1 MRAVRADGSGT
12 EGGVTVVQ
20 VDAVDPGAP
29 PPGIDDPVRV
39 RVAAC
44 GICGS
49 DQKLAAWNLPAT
61 LGHEFAGFLDD
72 GTAVTVRP
80 DVWCGECDRCR
91 AGDTELCRTSGA
103 RLHGVSIDGGLADE
117 VLVDR
122 RCLVSLPAGL
132 RPVDAALVEPLSV
145 GLHAANRVLPE
156 HPGRVCIVGGAAIGL
171 AVAAAFG
178 AAGMDVDL
186 EARHE
191 RQWQAA
197 EMIGAGRGGS
207 GEYDVVV
214 DAAGTQSALDRAVE
228 LVRPGGTIVEAGSWW
243 APVQLGTAFL
253 MKEIRL
259 LPATMTGHVHGEREF
274 DRSVTLLAAR
284 PELVDAIVTHRLGL
298 DDAAEAF
305 RVGADRAAGAIKV
318 VVEP

>member
-20 VDAVDPGAP
+20 VELSP

-49 DQKLAAWNLPAT
+49 DHKLAAWSLPAT

-72 GTAVTVRP
+72 GTAVAVRP
-80 DVWCGECDRCR
+80 DVWCGECDRCL
-91 AGDTELCRTSGA
+91 AGETELCRTSGA

-122 RCLVSLPAGL
+122 RCLVPLPGGV

-145 GLHAANRVLPE
+145 GRHAANRVLPGE
-156 HPGRVCIVGGAAIGL
+156 PGRVAVIGGAAIGL
-171 AVAAAFG
+171 AVAATFL
-178 AAGMDVDL
+178 AAGVAVDL
-186 EARHE
+186 DARHD

-197 EMIGAGRGGS
+197 EMLGAGRGTH

-214 DAAGTQSALDRAVE
+214 DAAGTQSSLDRAVE
-228 LVRPGGTIVEAGSWW
+228 RVRPGGTVVEAGSWW
-243 APVQLGTAFL
+243 EPVQLGTAFL

-274 DRSVTLLAAR
+274 DHSVALLAAR
-284 PELVDAIVTHRLGL
+284 PELVDAIVTHRFGL

-305 RVGADRAAGAIKV
+305 RVSADRAAGAIKV
-318 VVEP
+318 VVEPS

>member
-1 MRAVRADGSGT
+1 
-12 EGGVTVVQ
+12 VVE
-20 VDAVDPGAP
+20 VDAVDPGTP
-29 PPGIDDPVRV
+29 PPGIDVPVRV

-72 GTAVTVRP
+72 GTAVAVRP
-80 DVWCGECDRCR
+80 DVWCGECDRCL
-91 AGDTELCRTSGA
+91 AGETELCRTSGA
-103 RLHGVSIDGGLADE
+103 RLHGVSIDGGLADA
-117 VLVDR
+117 VVVDR
-122 RCLVSLPAGL
+122 RCLVPLPDDL
-132 RPVDAALVEPLSV
+132 RPLDAALVEPLSV
-145 GLHAANRVLPE
+145 GLHAANRVLPAD
-156 HPGRVCIVGGAAIGL
+156 PGRVCVVGGAAIGL

-178 AAGMDVDL
+178 AAGVAVDL
-186 EARHE
+186 EARHD

-197 EMIGAGRGGS
+197 EMLGAGRGAQ

-228 LVRPGGTIVEAGSWW
+228 LVRPGGTLVEAGSWW
-243 APVQLGTAFL
+243 EPVQLGTGFL

-259 LPATMTGHVHGEREF
+259 LAATMTGHTHGEREF
-274 DRSVTLLAAR
+274 DRSAALLAAR
-284 PELVDAIVTHRLGL
+284 PELVDAIVTHRFGL

-305 RVGADRAAGAIKV
+305 RAGADRAAGAIKV
-318 VVEP
+318 IVEP